1 MVSEE
6 GSSLAGLEGLRGI
19 SQCHPA
25 RAPSVRD
32 NLGMV
37 SLHKKYLQGCSPGE
51 KECPGT
57 VRGVGPPALFWG
69 PLQGAGEPC
78 FSLILTPSCLSTT
91 RVLPCRTKAT
101 KPQCCGEGPTQV
113 APSGWLCPWCLF
125 SCSVLLALSCSVA
138 VCY

>member
-6 GSSLAGLEGLRGI
+6 GSSRAGLEGLRGI

-51 KECPGT
+51 KECPWT
-57 VRGVGPPALFWG
+57 VRGVGPPALSFLG
-69 PLQGAGEPC
+69 TSAGRRR
-78 FSLILTPSCLSTT
+78 T
-91 RVLPCRTKAT
+91 VLFPD
-101 KPQCCGEGPTQV
+101 
-113 APSGWLCPWCLF
+113 F
-125 SCSVLLALSCSVA
+125 
-138 VCY
+138 